1 MEKDLLKITS
11 GRLMEK
17 DLLKKKKK
25 MGRDFLEKMGKELS
39 KRMEKDRE
47 LVSWNYRK

>member
-25 MGRDFLEKMGKELS
+25 WEEIS
-39 KRMEKDRE
+39 
-47 LVSWNYRK
+47 

>member
-17 DLLKKKKK
+17 DLLKKKKNGK
-25 MGRDFLEKMGKELS
+25 RFLRKNGKRIVKKNG
-39 KRMEKDRE
+39 KR
-47 LVSWNYRK
+47 

>member
-25 MGRDFLEKMGKELS
+25 NGKRFLRKNGKRIDKKNG
-39 KRMEKDRE
+39 KR
-47 LVSWNYRK
+47 